1 MASDFGP
8 SASEFR
14 DALYEALAGGTT
26 GIRDADPLSVLDRL
40 TAAVSPHAGAAPLA
54 AAAITDLRQVASAP
68 SLEAAIE
75 TAAARFDGAHHFR
88 ETIYFARCLDREAAV
103 ALDLLAGRSYLED
116 AIVPAAFAELST
128 DCSAVLD
135 AASFESLWSDPT
147 RAGWMLNTIEIWKRE
162 YKRAYLSQHGRYREA
177 TASIAEQVDQ
187 ESTKAAALE
196 RLNGLDR
203 LGPPMAVAALSQFR
217 ELERLSPCV
226 IDASELAEALA
237 ASPRCTAC
245 GYDLGQA
252 APTAE
257 ARRVIQAVERGLTS
271 QQSRLARRL
280 VSRII
285 DRPGLDGDE
294 RLDRFV
300 KAVQASDLTSLAL
313 VLDDALVDF
322 IRDLLEAPTAEGV
335 LAQLSRSYPEVTA
348 VNLDATVAE
357 FRRLLEGELTLD
369 RAIRLREG
377 RGE

>member
-1 MASDFGP
+1 
-8 SASEFR
+8 
-14 DALYEALAGGTT
+14 
-26 GIRDADPLSVLDRL
+26 
-40 TAAVSPHAGAAPLA
+40 
-54 AAAITDLRQVASAP
+54 
-68 SLEAAIE
+68 
-75 TAAARFDGAHHFR
+75 
-88 ETIYFARCLDREAAV
+88 
-103 ALDLLAGRSYLED
+103 
-116 AIVPAAFAELST
+116 
-128 DCSAVLD
+128 
-135 AASFESLWSDPT
+135 
-147 RAGWMLNTIEIWKRE
+147 MLNTIEIWKRE
-162 YKRAYLSQHGRYREA
+162 YKRAYLSQHEPYREA
-177 TASIAEQVDQ
+177 TASIAERVDQ

-196 RLNGLDR
+196 RLNGLGR
-203 LGPPMAVAALSQFR
+203 LGPPLAVAELSQFR
-217 ELERLSPCV
+217 ELERLFPCV

-271 QQSRLARRL
+271 QQSRLVRRL

-348 VNLDATVAE
+348 ANLDAPVAE
-357 FRRLLEGELTLD
+357 FRRLLEGELMLD